1 MTGRATFLSACLA
14 AACAASG
21 ALAQT
26 PAMSYPVKPVRLV
39 VPNPPGGGVDILARI
54 VGQKLS
60 ERLGQPWVIDNR
72 PGAAGTI
79 GVASVTKASPDGY
92 VLGMGVTATLAIA
105 PALYPKLAYDPLRHL
120 TPLALLGITP
130 LIVVV
135 HPSLPVR
142 TVKDLVALARA
153 RPAQLHYSSG
163 GSGTPPHLSA
173 ELFRH
178 MTGIQFVHVPYKG
191 GPPAVTATVG
201 GEVALMFANMVP
213 GLVQVRAGRLRALAI
228 TSGQR
233 WRTLPALPAVIESGV
248 AGYDI
253 VQWYGVIGPPGLP
266 APIVERI
273 SREIDQVL
281 RLDDVKEQFE
291 NDGAEITYRGP
302 EMFATYIRSEMK
314 KWGDAVRVS
323 GAKAD

>member
-1 MTGRATFLSACLA
+1 MTGRATFQSACLA

-21 ALAQT
+21 ALAQA
-26 PAMSYPVKPVRLV
+26 PAMPYPVKPVRLV

-201 GEVALMFANMVP
+201 GDVALMFANMVP

-233 WRTLPALPAVIESGV
+233 WRTLPALPTVIESGV

-291 NDGAEITYRGP
+291 NDGAEITYRGL